1 MFARPPLN
9 YSVQFPSCLYVRA
22 DGLQKNLSLGSWHA
36 SKISKLLQYL
46 VGERLRCVLSRV
58 FYSTRHVKSVSK
70 MCSEPSTHFNVA
82 GSDAAIRED
91 PTIFGVFGLR
101 NNRPKRDRRRRFLMR
116 RAQLRGRAGC
126 YRSTVQAPF
135 TAFLCGHEKGVPRG
149 PSSWDS
155 APVSSSN

>member
-1 MFARPPLN
+1 MEGERRIVKGCAFCVCETPLN

-58 FYSTRHVKSVSK
+58 FYSTGHVKSLSK

-91 PTIFGVFGLR
+91 PTIFGGFW
-101 NNRPKRDRRRRFLMR
+101 F
-116 RAQLRGRAGC
+116 AQ
-126 YRSTVQAPF
+126 
-135 TAFLCGHEKGVPRG
+135 
-149 PSSWDS
+149 
-155 APVSSSN
+155 